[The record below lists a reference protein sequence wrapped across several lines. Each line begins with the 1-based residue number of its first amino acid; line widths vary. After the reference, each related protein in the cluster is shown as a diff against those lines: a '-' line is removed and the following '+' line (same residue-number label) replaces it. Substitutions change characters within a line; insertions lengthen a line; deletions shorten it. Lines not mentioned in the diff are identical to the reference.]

1 MAHAQPRAKAA
12 SAVALGL
19 DLASPSLTMLSRLLP
34 DRTRTHVADERQWL
48 ARLQRALERFD
59 TPAADKSALE
69 RSIAQLDRL
78 FLLVVIGEFNA
89 GKSAFV
95 NALVGARVLEEGVT
109 PTTTKL
115 QVLQYGETP
124 GRMIDASG
132 ADVVSAPVAFLR
144 DINIVDTPG
153 TNAIFREHE
162 RLTNEFVPQADLV
175 LFVTS
180 ADRPFT
186 ESERAFLQN
195 IRDWGKKIVVVIN
208 KIDLLERPDER
219 EQVRQFV
226 AEHAR
231 ALLGSEP
238 EIFPVSSRR
247 ALRQKLHEPVG
258 DTVPGDRFE
267 DLERYIN
274 STLDEKERL
283 RLKLLNPLGI
293 GTRLAQSS
301 RETIAA
307 RVGVLKDD
315 LQTIEDI
322 ERQLEVYRTD
332 LSREFEFR
340 LAEIDNVLQQFEN
353 RGIAFFD
360 DTLRVGRIPD
370 LLNKARIQREF
381 ERHVV
386 GETPQQIEKHVHDV
400 IDWMVASELRQWQA
414 VTDHVSHRSRAH
426 EGRVIG
432 GDTGSFQYDRQKLIN
447 TVGRAANRAVES
459 YDREREAAQM
469 ADGVRNAVAGAALA
483 QAGAIGLG
491 AIVTAVATTTAAD
504 VTGILA
510 AGTIAILGM
519 FVIPSKRAQAKA
531 QLRERIER
539 MRSELMTNL
548 RAQFQREVE
557 RSVRGVLDAVAP
569 YTRFVRAEHEKLTGL
584 DRELEIVGR
593 ELARIRTEI
602 DRAA

>member
-1 MAHAQPRAKAA
+1 
-12 SAVALGL
+12 
-19 DLASPSLTMLSRLLP
+19 MLSRLLP
-34 DRTRTHVADERQWL
+34 DRTRKYVAEERECL
-48 ARLQRALERFD
+48 ASLQRVLDRFD
-59 TPAADKSALE
+59 TPEGDKSALQ
-69 RSIAQLDRL
+69 RSIAQLDSL

-95 NALVGARVLEEGVT
+95 NALVGARVLDEGVT

-115 QVLQYGETP
+115 QVLHYGETS

-132 ADVVSAPVAFLR
+132 ADVVSAPVAFLQ

-162 RLTNEFVPQADLV
+162 RLTSEFVPQSDLV

-186 ESERAFLQN
+186 ESERSFLQN
-195 IRDWGKKIVVVIN
+195 IRDWGKKIIVVIN
-208 KIDLLERPDER
+208 KIDLLERAEER

-226 AEHAR
+226 AEHGR

-238 EIFPVSSRR
+238 EIFAVSARR
-247 ALRQKLHEPVG
+247 ALRQKLGEQVPES
-258 DTVPGDRFE
+258 VPGDRFE
-267 DLERYIN
+267 DLERYIS
-274 STLDEKERL
+274 STLDEKERQ

-293 GTRLAQSS
+293 GARLSQTTRESLSV
-301 RETIAA
+301 RL
-307 RVGVLKDD
+307 GVLKQD

-322 ERQLEVYRTD
+322 ERQLDMYRTD

-340 LAEIDNVLQQFEN
+340 LSEIDSTLHQFEN

-370 LLNKARIQREF
+370 LLNKARMQRAF
-381 ERHVV
+381 ERQVV
-386 GETPQQIEKHVHDV
+386 GEVPQQIDKQVHDV

-414 VTDHVSHRSRAH
+414 VTEHVNRRSREH
-426 EGRVIG
+426 EGRLVG
-432 GDTGSFQYDRQKLIN
+432 AEASGFQYDRQKLIN
-447 TVGRAANRAVES
+447 TVGRAANKAVES
-459 YDREREAAQM
+459 YDKEREAAQM
-469 ADGVRNAVAGAALA
+469 ADGVRTAVAGAALA

-491 AIVTAVATTTAAD
+491 AIVTALATTTAAD
-504 VTGILA
+504 VTGIFA
-510 AGTIAILGM
+510 AGAIAVLGL
-519 FVIPSKRAQAKA
+519 FVIPSKRAHAKA

-539 MRSELMTNL
+539 MRTELMTNL
-548 RAQFQREVE
+548 RAQFLREVE
-557 RSVRGVLDAVAP
+557 RSVRGVMDAVAP
-569 YTRFVRAEHEKLTGL
+569 YTRFVRAENDKLTNL
-584 DRELEIVGR
+584 DWELESISR

-602 DRAA
+602 DTAA